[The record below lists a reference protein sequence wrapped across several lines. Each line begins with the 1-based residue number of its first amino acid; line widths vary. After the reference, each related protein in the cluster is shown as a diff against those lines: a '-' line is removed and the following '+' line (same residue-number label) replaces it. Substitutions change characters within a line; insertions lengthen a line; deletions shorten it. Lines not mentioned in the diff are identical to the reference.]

1 MFDENSGV
9 VRTWVSVIR
18 AGLYDLDD
26 VPSLS
31 NLKEVVSRIISGT
44 GKMDSRD

>member
-26 VPSLS
+26 VPPLS
-31 NLKEVVSRIISGT
+31 NLKEVVLRIISDTAKNGQ
-44 GKMDSRD
+44 